1 MATPLLEVQVR
12 DSSCFPFMCFLTLFF
27 LEIFLSMSFSM
38 GIIAVLVSVR
48 HLEVGIKKSPRPGQQ
63 AIRNS
68 NRNEWSPIRS
78 VIITGL
84 KQN

>member
-1 MATPLLEVQVR
+1 
-12 DSSCFPFMCFLTLFF
+12 
-27 LEIFLSMSFSM
+27 MSFSI

-48 HLEVGIKKSPRPGQQ
+48 HLEVGVKKSPRPGQQ

-78 VIITGL
+78 VIITSL
-84 KQN
+84 KQNWMSTKHESNLLSRVIITDRIERHEVLL